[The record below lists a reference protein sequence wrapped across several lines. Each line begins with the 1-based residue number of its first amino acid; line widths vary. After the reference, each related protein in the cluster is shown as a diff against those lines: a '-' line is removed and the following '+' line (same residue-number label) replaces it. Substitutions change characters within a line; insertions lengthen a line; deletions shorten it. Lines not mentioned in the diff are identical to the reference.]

1 MRVKMSLED
10 VLKGK
15 VLGGVT
21 TVDAQEM
28 MSSAV
33 KTMAHNNFGAL
44 IVTSDGAPVGIVTER
59 DVLRQAAEGA
69 GFLARKVAEVMT
81 RDIVVATLSDDIES
95 IKRIMTEKRIRHIPV
110 MEGGK
115 LIGIVSIGDVVR
127 SQLTTTQAE
136 ARYLRDYIAGAYA

>member
-15 VLGGVT
+15 LLGGVT
-21 TVDAQEM
+21 TVDGRETM
-28 MSSAV
+28 RNAV

-44 IVTSDGAPVGIVTER
+44 VVTLEGVPVGIVTER
-59 DVLRQAAEGA
+59 DVLRQAAEED
-69 GFLARKVAEVMT
+69 GFLDRKVEEVMT
-81 RDIVVATLSDDIES
+81 RNIVVATPSDDIEA
-95 IKRIMTEKRIRHIPV
+95 IKRIMTEKRFRHIPV
-110 MEGGK
+110 MQDGK
-115 LIGIVSIGDVVR
+115 LVGIVSIGDVVR